1 MTAVLGGILV
11 TLAYGI
17 LVDPGG
23 GITDALEAVT
33 ELKMWPESF
42 ADAFGGSFGT
52 IAYLFCVNFLTFP
65 IMNSMKDAEKDF
77 GGSVSMAVT
86 AVWSVNIVFAI
97 VCLGFYGKIG
107 VYILHFI
114 VFINIF

>member
-1 MTAVLGGILV
+1 M

-23 GITDALEAVT
+23 GIFDALEAVT
-33 ELKMWPESF
+33 KLNMWPESV

-65 IMNSMKDAEKDF
+65 IINSMKNPTDEHND
-77 GGSVSMAVT
+77 SVGYAVS
-86 AVWSVNIVFAI
+86 AVWIMNLMFAI
-97 VCLGFYGKIG
+97 AIDDG
-107 VYILHFI
+107 VG
-114 VFINIF
+114 